1 MGSGLLCCLCHKTG
15 HDKGGPVNTCS
26 AKGRGTHLQRK
37 QLSSVHDG
45 YRLIPRNKLL
55 IAGVFLPVTNVTLDQ
70 ILLKT
75 LEWNAGQWAAGS
87 CWFGLF
93 FLTER
98 SQGDICPL
106 LHSTAPWNQSGP
118 WRNQD
123 WVESQSPTLTIC
135 MSSHTTCFLWPS
147 VHAPSKG
154 INSQHTKLLGG

>member
-1 MGSGLLCCLCHKTG
+1 MTRGALSTHVLQKEGVPICKENSCLLFTMVIGLSPET
-15 HDKGGPVNTCS
+15 NS
-26 AKGRGTHLQRK
+26 W
-37 QLSSVHDG
+37 
-45 YRLIPRNKLL
+45 LL
-55 IAGVFLPVTNVTLDQ
+55 VCFFLVTNVTLDQ

-98 SQGDICPL
+98 SKEDICSL

-123 WVESQSPTLTIC
+123 WVESQSPSLTIF
-135 MSSHTTCFLWPS
+135 MSSHATCFLWPS
-147 VHAPSKG
+147 VHSPSKG
-154 INSQHTKLLGG
+154 INSQCTLLGG